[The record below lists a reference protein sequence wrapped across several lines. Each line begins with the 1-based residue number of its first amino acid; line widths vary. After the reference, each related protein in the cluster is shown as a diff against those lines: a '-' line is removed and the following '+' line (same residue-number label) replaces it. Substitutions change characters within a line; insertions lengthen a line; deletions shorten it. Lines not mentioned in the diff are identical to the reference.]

1 MRLSMIEWVWYG
13 DERNERKKRNQEIYF
28 SNNTCV
34 SCGKTIPEG
43 QMVCKCC
50 MQKEENR

>member
-1 MRLSMIEWVWYG
+1 M
-13 DERNERKKRNQEIYF
+13 KKEQTKKVIYF
-28 SNNTCV
+28 SDNYCV

>member
-1 MRLSMIEWVWYG
+1 MKE
-13 DERNERKKRNQEIYF
+13 EKRNEVIYF

-43 QMVCKCC
+43 HMVCKHC
-50 MQKEENR
+50 MDKEERKEIEKHIVNKKTSG